1 MKNESKEDEKPN
13 MAETDN
19 EGVRSGITV
28 LAEMENQLSERQD
41 SGVGES
47 LSSSLSLEDT
57 GITNSQETVDD
68 HIPSKE
74 PNVKKRLSLE
84 LEENL
89 SSERL
94 PKRIRHSEQLS
105 DEEDY
110 SDYEPSPVNNEDTDA
125 LCTEQISELP
135 PHTSSSFMTSSDFI
149 TSREDVNSET
159 SSSSIGDTIDL
170 TSDCGTE
177 SISLKYCYTPVFN
190 SRRPGAQVHKVSAG
204 RQKGV
209 RSSIRVGKVECS
221 LSVHRSLLVPLC

>member
-1 MKNESKEDEKPN
+1 MKNETKEDEKPN

-57 GITNSQETVDD
+57 GITNSQETFDD
-68 HIPSKE
+68 QIPSKE

-94 PKRIRHSEQLS
+94 PKRTKHSDQLS

-110 SDYEPSPVNNEDTDA
+110 SDCEPSPVNNEDADT

-135 PHTSSSFMTSSDFI
+135 PHTSSFMTSCDFI
-149 TSREDVNSET
+149 TSKEDVNSET
-159 SSSSIGDTIDL
+159 SSSNIGDIVDL

-190 SRRPGAQVHKVSAG
+190 SRRAGAQVHKVSAG

-209 RSSIRVGKVECS
+209 RSSIRIGKVECG